1 MYILVNIILHINM
14 YSIPQ
19 VNVVSNFE
27 SLEICEAKFD
37 KILSR
42 LKGENKKGF
51 ITTTK
56 ENQKYLE
63 ILDTD
68 KKLKSYWIC
77 NEIIFYK
84 K

>member
-1 MYILVNIILHINM
+1 MYTLVNIILHIGMN
-14 YSIPQ
+14 SIPQ
-19 VNVVSNFE
+19 VHVITNFN

-37 KILSR
+37 ETLSR

-56 ENQKYLE
+56 ENKKYLE

-77 NEIIFYK
+77 NEVIFYK

>member
-1 MYILVNIILHINM
+1 MYILVNIILHINVH
-14 YSIPQ
+14 SIPQ

-37 KILSR
+37 DTLSR
-42 LKGENKKGF
+42 LKGKNKKGF
-51 ITTTK
+51 IANTK
-56 ENQKYLE
+56 ENKKYLE

-77 NEIIFYK
+77 NEVIFYK

>member
-1 MYILVNIILHINM
+1 MYILVNIILHINVH
-14 YSIPQ
+14 SIPQ

-37 KILSR
+37 EILSR

-56 ENQKYLE
+56 ENKKYLE

-77 NEIIFYK
+77 NEVIFYK

>member
-1 MYILVNIILHINM
+1 MYLLINLILHININ
-14 YSIPQ
+14 SIPQ
-19 VNVVSNFE
+19 VNVITNFD

-37 KILSR
+37 ETLSR

-51 ITTTK
+51 IKTSK
-56 ENQKYLE
+56 ENKKYLE
-63 ILDTD
+63 IIDTD

>member
-1 MYILVNIILHINM
+1 MYILVNIILHINIH
-14 YSIPQ
+14 SIPQ

-37 KILSR
+37 EIFSR

-56 ENQKYLE
+56 ENKKYLE

-68 KKLKSYWIC
+68 KKLKSYWTC